1 MVLNDNLFNLVYIGH
16 LSDNFQE
23 ISRTIQQG
31 VTWNIHIHIYVHML
45 MSKDEELYCG
55 WYGMAVVN
63 SMDFHW
69 SSPLPDSSLIRN
81 GKSRKQ
87 KKIWAL
93 CIGSNNFNWHV
104 ICISTS
110 WATLDRWDKV
120 SLMIVMM
127 MVPCMSCLPV
137 LKCECIRVHMTWFLI
152 TDNFRSVWHAFSG
165 SILKNTSDYSNDS
178 IE

>member
-1 MVLNDNLFNLVYIGH
+1 MDILVIISKKSAEPFSKELHGTFIFISTCICLCLRMKSYIVVDMAWQ
-16 LSDNFQE
+16 LSTRWIFID
-23 ISRTIQQG
+23 R
-31 VTWNIHIHIYVHML
+31 
-45 MSKDEELYCG
+45 
-55 WYGMAVVN
+55 
-63 SMDFHW
+63 

-137 LKCECIRVHMTWFLI
+137 LKCERIRVHMTWFLI